1 MNLLKLIKAA
11 LFSMIGGFLYILVE
25 LLYRGYSHWT
35 MFFLGGLMFFAVGR
49 INEVLSWDTP
59 LCLQALIGGTMIL
72 IVEFVAGMI
81 LNIWLGWGIWDYS
94 NLPFNILGQICLPFW
109 AAWIALSVP
118 IILLDDFLCWKMF
131 GGKKPHYTLF

>member
-11 LFSMIGGFLYILVE
+11 ALFLIGGFLYILIE
-25 LLYRGYSHWT
+25 LLYRGYSHWS
-35 MFFLGGLMFFAVGR
+35 MFLVGGLMFLAVGR
-49 INEVLSWDTP
+49 INEVLPWETP

-72 IVEFVAGMI
+72 FVELVSGMI
-81 LNIWLGWGIWDYS
+81 LNVWLEWGIWDYS
-94 NLPFNILGQICLPFW
+94 NLPFNVLGQICLPFW

>member
-11 LFSMIGGFLYILVE
+11 ALFLIGGFLYILIE
-25 LLYRGYSHWT
+25 LLYRGYSHWS
-35 MFFLGGLMFFAVGR
+35 MFLVGGLMFWAVGR
-49 INEVLSWDTP
+49 INDVLAWETP
-59 LCLQALIGGTMIL
+59 ICLQAFIGGTMIL
-72 IVEFVAGMI
+72 LVEFVAGLL

-94 NLPFNILGQICLPFW
+94 NRPFNVLGQICLPFW

-131 GGKKPHYTLF
+131 GEEKPHYILF

>member
-11 LFSMIGGFLYILVE
+11 ALFLIGGFLYILIE
-25 LLYRGYSHWT
+25 LLYRGYSHWS
-35 MFFLGGLMFFAVGR
+35 MFLVGGLMFLAVGR
-49 INEVLSWDTP
+49 INEVLPWETP

-72 IVEFVAGMI
+72 FVELVSGMI
-81 LNIWLGWGIWDYS
+81 LNVWLEWGIWDYS
-94 NLPFNILGQICLPFW
+94 NLPFNVLGQICLPFW

-131 GGKKPHYTLF
+131 GGKKPYYILF

>member
-1 MNLLKLIKAA
+1 MKLLKLTKAVF
-11 LFSMIGGFLYILVE
+11 LSLIGGFLYILVE

-35 MFFLGGLMFFAVGR
+35 MFIVGGLMFWAVGR

-59 LCLQALIGGTMIL
+59 LCLQAFIGGTMIL
-72 IVEFVAGMI
+72 CVEFVAGMI

-94 NLPFNILGQICLPFW
+94 HLPFNVLGQICLPFW

-118 IILLDDFLCWKMF
+118 VILLDDFLCLEMF
-131 GGKKPHYTLF
+131 GEEKPHYTLF